1 MKDDIFQKNSRFYY
15 STTAELNVLIFWY
28 VVVLMLYKNKNI
40 VAKLK
45 NQNGG
50 LIQDG
55 DETFFIFHI
64 T

>member
-1 MKDDIFQKNSRFYY
+1 MKDNIFQKHSRFYY
-15 STTAELNVLIFWY
+15 STTA
-28 VVVLMLYKNKNI
+28 VVLMLYKNKNI

-55 DETFFIFHI
+55 NENIFYFSHNKPSF
-64 T
+64 